1 MEARLEKV
9 RGLLRD
15 KGIDAILVM
24 QPENRRYLSG
34 FTGSAGV
41 LLIGAEYALLIT
53 DFRYVEQAQEEAPA
67 FKVIKCGQKISDT
80 IAEVAQNQN
89 IRSLG
94 FESDFITYRQHVMLS
109 ENLGFLDFIPYD
121 GTVEGL
127 RMVKNEDELAMI
139 AQACALGDSAFS
151 HILGMIRPGVSEL
164 DVALELEW
172 HMRKKGAEGVAFD
185 IIVASGARSALPHG
199 RASGKRIEA
208 GDLVVI
214 DLGARF
220 NGYCGDMTR
229 TIMIGRATEEQRRV
243 YEIVLSAQLAA
254 LEAVAPGKK
263 GSEVDAVA
271 RDRIAREGYAE
282 AFGHGLGHGVGLAVH
297 EEPRLSPSGEV
308 ALEPGMVVSVEP
320 GVYLPDWG
328 GVRIEDLVAV
338 TGDGCSVF
346 TRSDKALIEI

>member
-34 FTGSAGV
+34 FTGSNGV
-41 LLIGAEYALLIT
+41 LLISAEDAILIT
-53 DFRYVEQAQEEAPA
+53 DFRYTEQAQEEAPG
-67 FKVIKCGQKISDT
+67 FKVTECDQKISET
-80 IAEVAQNQN
+80 IADVARSLD

-94 FESDFITYRQHVMLS
+94 FESDFVTYRQHAALS
-109 ENLGFLDFIPYD
+109 EKLSFLDFVPYE
-121 GTVEGL
+121 GIVEGL
-127 RMVKNEDELAMI
+127 RMVKDEDELAMI
-139 AQACALGDSAFS
+139 AQACDLGDSAFS
-151 HILGMIRPGVSEL
+151 HILGVIRPGISEL
-164 DVALELEW
+164 DVAIELEW
-172 HMRKKGAEGVAFD
+172 HMRKKGAEGIAFD
-185 IIVASGARSALPHG
+185 VIVASGARSALPHG
-199 RASGKRIEA
+199 RASGKKLET
-208 GDLVVI
+208 GDFVVI

-229 TIMIGRATEEQRRV
+229 TIVIGRATDEQRRI
-243 YEIVLSAQLAA
+243 YGIVLDAQVAA
-254 LEAVAPGKK
+254 LAAVAPGKK

-271 RDRIAREGYAE
+271 RDRIAREGYAS

-297 EEPRLSPSGEV
+297 EEPRLSPSGDV
-308 ALEPGMVVSVEP
+308 VLGPGMVVSVEP
-320 GVYLPDWG
+320 GIYLPELG

-346 TRSDKALIEI
+346 THSDKTLIEI